1 MTSCRDCKNCVH
13 YSLCNYEEIC
23 HYDIDNIKNAKDCS
37 FFKARSQFVELPCKV
52 GDTVYSI
59 YKGDIEAHVV
69 NRLEFCT
76 VGNNSECQDYF
87 GTAEGIDDCDENFSF
102 INFTKATFGKTVF
115 LTRKEA
121 EQALRSVVINEPT
134 FKNHCEIS
142 EQD

>member
-1 MTSCRDCKNCVH
+1 MENC
-13 YSLCNYEEIC
+13 
-23 HYDIDNIKNAKDCS
+23 KDCHNCAFDLMCRNIGDWVGIRTPCS
-37 FFKARSQFVELPCKV
+37 AYKDRSRFVELPCKI

-59 YKGDIEAHVV
+59 YKGDIEAHIV

-115 LTRKEA
+115 LTREAA
-121 EQALRSVVINEPT
+121 EQALKEREN
-134 FKNHCEIS
+134 NAN
-142 EQD
+142 

>member
-1 MTSCRDCKNCVH
+1 MTCKDCIH
-13 YSLCNYEEIC
+13 YEACHDMYYEE
-23 HYDIDNIKNAKDCS
+23 HATRHFDPEKHNAEKECGYFKD
-37 FFKARSQFVELPCKV
+37 RSRFVELPCKI

-59 YKGDIEAHVV
+59 YKGDIEAHIV

-115 LTRKEA
+115 LTREAA
-121 EQALRSVVINEPT
+121 EQALKEREN
-134 FKNHCEIS
+134 NAN
-142 EQD
+142 